1 MCIYLTVFSFSN
13 CVAQDRNSNIKL
25 HEICVIFHSTPT
37 FVLFFFFHF
46 TTKLLNI
53 TNFILIKLIFKINK
67 MTLLILLLNIK
78 TWAQLIGY
86 KKYEPNI
93 EKNKLHGIRL

>member
-1 MCIYLTVFSFSN
+1 
-13 CVAQDRNSNIKL
+13 
-25 HEICVIFHSTPT
+25 
-37 FVLFFFFHF
+37 
-46 TTKLLNI
+46 
-53 TNFILIKLIFKINK
+53 